1 MTGGSEK
8 RELLTGIR
16 LTADFAQLPYSQI
29 PATLHHL
36 ITWGVVVSRGHHR
49 CASADESVQG
59 AAARE
64 ATCEQ
69 RRAVGRHET
78 ATQPNGAEPLTEVA
92 CEGEALA

>member
-1 MTGGSEK
+1 MMECDRGSEK

-49 CASADESVQG
+49 CASADESVQVVRG
-59 AAARE
+59 GTRRDVRANKGSRVARD
-64 ATCEQ
+64 
-69 RRAVGRHET
+69 
-78 ATQPNGAEPLTEVA
+78 ATQPK
-92 CEGEALA
+92 